1 MTDGLQPA
9 FLIIKPST
17 ADVALIDSW
26 THTIA
31 DARGT
36 VLAAAGPDT
45 VEILEAGTRQTGL
58 IIARFAWGP
67 DLDAFWAGAA
77 PLAAL
82 LPEGSQV
89 LAANGLP
96 WQGWPG
102 HMVPTIATVH
112 VPAADAPPAY
122 MLIEGT
128 TFDQA
133 RMDDYRDII
142 LPMIRERGGYYPL
155 FELGGSVRVLH
166 GYWREDIFAVSRWP
180 SAAHAHDFWFSDRY
194 QNVAIPTR
202 TGAGRFD
209 VQLTNGIAG

>member
-9 FLIIKPST
+9 FLIIKPSS
-17 ADVALIDSW
+17 ADPALLESW
-26 THTIA
+26 TRAIG

-36 VLAAAGPDT
+36 VLAAAGPEA
-45 VEILEAGTRQTGL
+45 VEVLEAGTRQTGL

-67 DLDAFWAGAA
+67 DLDSFWAKAA
-77 PLAAL
+77 SLAAL
-82 LPEGSQV
+82 LPENSQV
-89 LAANGLP
+89 LASAGLP
-96 WQGWPG
+96 WEGWPG
-102 HMVPTIATVH
+102 HMVPTIATVQL
-112 VPAADAPPAY
+112 PAAETPPAY

-166 GYWREDIFAVSRWP
+166 GNWREDIFAVSRWP
-180 SAAHAHDFWFSDRY
+180 SAALAHDFWFSDRY